1 MSNLVLTEDDARL
14 LFKEYCNFLV
24 LHVATREDLCPP
36 MLIEALWSIHMG
48 FTREYREFCRRVFT
62 DTVLP
67 KVYSFD

>member
-36 MLIEALWSIHMG
+36 MLIEAIWSIHMG
-48 FTREYREFCRRVFT
+48 FTREYREFC
-62 DTVLP
+62 
-67 KVYSFD
+67 